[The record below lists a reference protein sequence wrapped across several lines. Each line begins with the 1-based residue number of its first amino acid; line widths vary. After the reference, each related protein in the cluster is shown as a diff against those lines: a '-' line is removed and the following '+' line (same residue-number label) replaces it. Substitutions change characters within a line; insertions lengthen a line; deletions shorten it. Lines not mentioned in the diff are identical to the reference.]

1 MAAWVPSAIV
11 DIELVA
17 YFELVQ
23 VVEPQAA
30 VLVLVA
36 RDIALLDCLLVAA
49 VQRSWVVRN
58 TDKLVHYR

>member
-1 MAAWVPSAIV
+1 MPSAIV